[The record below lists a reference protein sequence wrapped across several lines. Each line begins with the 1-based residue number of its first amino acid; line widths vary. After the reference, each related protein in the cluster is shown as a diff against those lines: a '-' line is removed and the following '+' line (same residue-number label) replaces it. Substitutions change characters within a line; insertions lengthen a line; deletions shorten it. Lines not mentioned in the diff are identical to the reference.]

1 MRTSNQPNRKCG
13 NCINGY
19 IHHTCSR
26 VDTNEP
32 HITTCEIENCN
43 NLLTTNSSLIYCVE
57 HLQKIGEVWEE
68 YKKKNKELEEKFNQN
83 VLKFKKEYSEK
94 LEKVR
99 EITKQKYYN
108 MNM

>member
-1 MRTSNQPNRKCG
+1 MRNSKQPNKKCG

-19 IHHTCSR
+19 IHNTCSR
-26 VDTNEP
+26 VDTDEP
-32 HITTCEIENCN
+32 HITTCEIDNCN

-57 HLQKIGEVWEE
+57 HLEKGEVWEE
-68 YKKKNKELEEKFNQN
+68 YKRKDKELENEFNKK
-83 VLKFKKEYSEK
+83 VKKFKNEYAEK

>member
-13 NCINGY
+13 DCINGY

-57 HLQKIGEVWEE
+57 HLEKVKFGKTI
-68 YKKKNKELEEKFNQN
+68 KRRIKNLKKSLIKMFSNLKKN
-83 VLKFKKEYSEK
+83 
-94 LEKVR
+94 
-99 EITKQKYYN
+99 I
-108 MNM
+108 

>member
-1 MRTSNQPNRKCG
+1 MRTSNQ
-13 NCINGY
+13 
-19 IHHTCSR
+19 
-26 VDTNEP
+26 P

-57 HLQKIGEVWEE
+57 HLGEVWEE
-68 YKKKNKELEEKFNQN
+68 YKRKDKELENEFNRK
-83 VLKFKKEYSEK
+83 VLKFKKEYAEK

-99 EITKQKYYN
+99 AITKQKYYN

>member
-13 NCINGY
+13 DCINGY

-43 NLLTTNSSLIYCVE
+43 NLLTTNSSLIYCVKFGKTIKRRIKN
-57 HLQKIGEVWEE
+57 LKKSLI
-68 YKKKNKELEEKFNQN
+68 KMFSNLKKN
-83 VLKFKKEYSEK
+83 
-94 LEKVR
+94 
-99 EITKQKYYN
+99 I
-108 MNM
+108 